1 MAIDKQLTSFMPHTV
16 TIAPYAS
23 KNAYGEDSFSATT
36 RTASAYV
43 EPNQQLAY
51 GDQVNEKTTSKVA
64 YISDT
69 SITIN
74 DKITLPDSSTP
85 EIASIVIHNEVVG
98 LEHTMVTF
106 V

>member
-1 MAIDKQLTSFMPHTV
+1 MAIDKQLTDFMPHTV
-16 TIAPYAS
+16 TIAPYS
-23 KNAYGEDSFSATT
+23 TNNVYGEDSYTTT

-43 EPNQQLAY
+43 EPNAQISY
-51 GDQVNEKTTSKVA
+51 SDQEQEKTTSKVA
-64 YISDT
+64 YIADT

-85 EIASIVIHNEVVG
+85 KIASISINTVVVG

-106 V
+106 L

>member
-16 TIAPYAS
+16 TIAPFAT
-23 KNAYGEDSFSATT
+23 KNAYGEDSFSGTT

-51 GDQVNEKTTSKVA
+51 GDQINEKTTSKIA
-64 YISDT
+64 YISDLN
-69 SITIN
+69 ITMN
-74 DKITLPDSSTP
+74 DKITLPDSSAP
-85 EIASIVIHNEVVG
+85 EIASIVIHDEVVG

>member
-1 MAIDKQLTSFMPHTV
+1 MAIDKQLSSFMPHTV
-16 TIAPYAS
+16 TIAPFAT

-43 EPNQQLAY
+43 EPNAQFSY
-51 GDQVNEKTTSKVA
+51 GDQVAEKTTNKVA

-85 EIASIVIHNEVVG
+85 DIVSIVLHNEVVG

-106 V
+106 I